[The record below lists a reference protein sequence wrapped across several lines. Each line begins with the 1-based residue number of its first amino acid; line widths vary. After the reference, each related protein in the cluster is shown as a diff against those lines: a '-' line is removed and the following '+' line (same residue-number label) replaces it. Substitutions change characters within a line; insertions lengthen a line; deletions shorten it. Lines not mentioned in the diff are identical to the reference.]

1 MCDTGYVLFG
11 TNNIIFDLFGLYNYT
26 VDISPPYMLQ
36 HTPVAKIHSILTI
49 YNYNNILYFRF
60 WDILVSTFYVSTSTP

>member
-49 YNYNNILYFRF
+49 
-60 WDILVSTFYVSTSTP
+60 